1 MEKLPQEIF
10 KFAKVIS
17 TSHKSDIDKV
27 FFDNEIETGN
37 SRYSFN
43 WDLIYR
49 DIADIAKKNDLT
61 LLIMDMGA
69 LWKAIAVIIDRV
81 LYVFL
86 MQERFEDLTD
96 PNKYEKHHYLTC
108 IARSKNSHLNGKE
121 KVNGKEKNTLSTELF
136 NDLDD
141 DELSKLQIE
150 KAMKLLGEHYDL
162 IDEVRVITFNK
173 KTQEVRVNQV
183 NAFCEFV
190 DAVNITE
197 FDFTKLEEVERE
209 NIPEK
214 PLVAL
219 NSQAQKERQSKQSK
233 QVGLP
238 KGDEDEEEDNEKL

>member
-1 MEKLPQEIF
+1 MEKLPQESF

-49 DIADIAKKNDLT
+49 DIANAAKKNDLT
-61 LLIMDMGA
+61 SPIMDMGA
-69 LWKAIAVIIDRV
+69 LWKAIGVIIDRV

-86 MQERFEDLTD
+86 MQKRFEDLTN
-96 PNKYEKHHYLTC
+96 PEKYEKHHYLTC
-108 IARSKNSHLNGKE
+108 IARSKNSHL
-121 KVNGKEKNTLSTELF
+121 NGKEKNTLSTELF

-150 KAMKLLGEHYDL
+150 QAMKLLGEHYDL

-219 NSQAQKERQSKQSK
+219 NSQAEKERQSKQST